1 MRFLVVEKPRAGVDP
16 SQMMK
21 IAADDV
27 QYSLKLQKQKKVIGG
42 GPFLDI
48 IGDGYILETN
58 TIEEMAEVF
67 FNSPSNVYVDREVH
81 PLGTYEDTL
90 EGLREMGLAP
100 KRRGRPPKAAEQPAE
115 LVATPTKRRRG
126 RPPKRA
132 T

>member
-100 KRRGRPPKAAEQPAE
+100 KRRGRPPKAAEQPSE